1 MIKNEYPYLE
11 KPEKLEYPN
20 ETWAGQDI
28 RKCNVLLYAAKYS
41 GDNVRE
47 TFLEKAGFF
56 YHEAVKHLFSYETR
70 TLTRPIALV
79 MQNGMMHS
87 YFKACGIEPADSPG
101 YADYSEAGKQN
112 RLCFSLTREI
122 QFLRWRL
129 WPDSQT

>member
-47 TFLEKAGFF
+47 IFLEKAGFF
-56 YHEAVKHLFSYETR
+56 YHEAVKHLFSYRTR
-70 TLTRPIALV
+70 TLTRPICIGHAEQDDAQLL
-79 MQNGMMHS
+79 Q
-87 YFKACGIEPADSPG
+87 
-101 YADYSEAGKQN
+101 
-112 RLCFSLTREI
+112 SLRH
-122 QFLRWRL
+122 
-129 WPDSQT
+129 